1 MDNIYLN
8 VNRWSSPVYQQCV
21 LIVMGVLIVASI
33 VNYLLRKKNQYSM
46 VAWASLKSWLIM
58 APIMFII
65 MGIKSPAPTIFLTL
79 LAIYGAKVFFQI
91 MGIFHKSWFVH
102 ICYLGIIGLGYS
114 TYTDNLTLFN
124 VMPMIVLGLSCL
136 VPLIKKDYKN
146 MIQYI
151 SLTLLS
157 FIFLGWSFLHLG
169 LILNFENGIYQ
180 VMYLIILTEF
190 CDNTN
195 LALSGYF
202 RGEKFIPEI
211 NSRRTIQS
219 TAIAIFLTLLLA
231 YGMRHLLPDRSDKYW
246 LASGLLAAFGGLV
259 GDLVMAVVRKDAG
272 VKTVGPFIIGRGD
285 FLQRMDRLIF
295 VAPIFYFVM
304 LALK

>member
-8 VNRWSSPVYQQCV
+8 TNRWSSPVYQQCV
-21 LIVMGVLIVASI
+21 LIVMGVIIVASI
-33 VNYLLRKKNQYSM
+33 INYLLRKKNQYSM

-91 MGIFHKSWFVH
+91 MGMFHRSAFVH
-102 ICYLGIIGLGYS
+102 ICYLGILGLGYS
-114 TYTDNLTLFN
+114 AYTDNLTLYN

-136 VPLIKKDYKN
+136 VPLVKKDYKN

-169 LILNFENGIYQ
+169 LVLNFENGIYQ

>member
-8 VNRWSSPVYQQCV
+8 TNRWSSPVYQQCV
-21 LIVMGVLIVASI
+21 LIVMGVIIVASVI
-33 VNYLLRKKNQYSM
+33 NYLLRKKNQYSM

-91 MGIFHKSWFVH
+91 MGMFHRSAFVH
-102 ICYLGIIGLGYS
+102 ICYLGILGLGYS
-114 TYTDNLTLFN
+114 AYTDNLTLYN

-136 VPLIKKDYKN
+136 VPLVKKDYKN

-169 LILNFENGIYQ
+169 LVLNFENGIYQ

>member
-1 MDNIYLN
+1 MDNIYLD
-8 VNRWSSPVYQQCV
+8 NRWSSPVYQQCV

-33 VNYLLRKKNQYSM
+33 INYLLRKKNQYSM

-91 MGIFHKSWFVH
+91 MGMFHKSSFVH

-114 TYTDNLTLFN
+114 AYTDNLTLYN

-136 VPLIKKDYKN
+136 VPLVKKDYKN

-169 LILNFENGIYQ
+169 LVLNFENGIYQ

>member
-1 MDNIYLN
+1 MDNIDFDTN
-8 VNRWSSPVYQQCV
+8 SWSSPVYQQTV
-21 LIVMGVLIVASI
+21 LIVMGVLILASI
-33 VNYLLRKKNQYSM
+33 INFLLRKKNQYSM

-91 MGIFHKSWFVH
+91 MGMFHKSAFVN

-114 TYTDNLTLFN
+114 AYTDNLTLYN
-124 VMPMIVLGLSCL
+124 EMTMIVLGLSCL
-136 VPLIKKDYKN
+136 VPLFQKDYKN

-169 LILNFENGIYQ
+169 LVLNFQNGIYQ

-195 LALSGYF
+195 LAISGYF
-202 RGEKFIPEI
+202 RGEKFIPEL
-211 NSRRTIQS
+211 NSRRTLPS
-219 TAIAIFLTLLLA
+219 TIIAILLTLLLA

-246 LASGLLAAFGGLV
+246 LASGLLAGFGGLV

-272 VKTVGPFIIGRGD
+272 VKTVGLFVIGRGD

>member
-1 MDNIYLN
+1 MDNIY
-8 VNRWSSPVYQQCV
+8 VNINHWSSPVYQQTV
-21 LIVMGVLIVASI
+21 LIVMAVLVAGSVI
-33 VNYLLRKKNQYSM
+33 NFLLRKKNQYSM
-46 VAWASLKSWLIM
+46 IAWASLKSWLIM

-65 MGIKSPAPTIFLTL
+65 MGIRSPAPIIFLTL
-79 LAIYGAKVFFQI
+79 LALHGAKVFFQI
-91 MGIFHKSWFVH
+91 MGMFHRTAFVT
-102 ICYLGIIGLGYS
+102 ICYIGIIGLGYS
-114 TYTDNLTLFN
+114 AYTDNLTLYN
-124 VMPMIVLGLSCL
+124 EMAMIVLGLSCL
-136 VPLIKKDYKN
+136 VPLFKKDYKN

-151 SLTLLS
+151 SLTLLA

-169 LILNFENGIYQ
+169 LVLNFENGIYQ

-195 LALSGYF
+195 LAISGYF
-202 RGEKFIPEI
+202 RGEKFIPEL
-211 NSRRTIQS
+211 STRRTIKS

-246 LASGLLAAFGGLV
+246 LASGLLASFGGLV
-259 GDLVMAVVRKDAG
+259 GDLVMAVIRKDAG